1 MKNMKIAISG
11 ATGLIGKK
19 IVNKLINRNDEVI
32 VLTRSIQKAKN
43 VFDNKVNFV
52 DWSKNFD
59 EWKTQ
64 LENVDVVINL
74 AGENVMARR
83 WNKEHKRKIYSSRI
97 NGTKKL
103 VDAILSLTNKPKVF
117 ISASAIGYYGNI
129 NDEVDENSKAGTDFL
144 AKVVKDWE
152 DASKSI
158 EEKNIRRVIV
168 RIGIVLDK
176 NEGALPKLVLPF
188 KFFVGGSIGSGK
200 QWLSWIHVDDLIKI
214 FLFAIDNEING
225 VYNAVS
231 PNPVKMKYFAKTIG
245 KILHRPSFFNVPEFV
260 LKLVLGEGAASILN
274 GAKVKSEK
282 IQMAGFKFHYEKLED
297 SLISLLK

>member
-1 MKNMKIAISG
+1 MKIAISG

>member
-1 MKNMKIAISG
+1 MKIAISG

-19 IVNKLINRNDEVI
+19 IVDKLINRNDEVI
-32 VLTRSIQKAKN
+32 VLTRSIKKAKN
-43 VFDNKVNFV
+43 VFNDNVNFI
-52 DWSKNFD
+52 DWSKNIN
-59 EWKTQ
+59 EWQTQ
-64 LENVDVVINL
+64 LETVDVVINL

-129 NDEVDENSKAGTDFL
+129 NDEVDENSKAGNDFL

-260 LKLVLGEGAASILN
+260 LKLVLGEGAGSILN